1 MNKNSVNPKLLT
13 LAIMILAASFTRL
26 IPHPPNFTAVAAIAL
41 FGGTYFDKKWNAF
54 LIPLIAM
61 FLTDIIL
68 GFHRNMMSVYLA
80 FILITFIGLGVRNSK
95 KITGIFLASISA
107 SVSFFIITNFS
118 TWILGTMYP
127 KTGAG
132 LAECFIAAIPFF
144 HYTLLGDLFY
154 VGVLFGAFELAK
166 FKFPRLAEI
175 KA

>member
-1 MNKNSVNPKLLT
+1 MNTKLLT
-13 LAIMILAASFTRL
+13 PRFLVLTGMILIAAFSRL

-41 FGGTYFDKKWNAF
+41 FGGAFFDKKWNAF
-54 LIPLIAM
+54 LIPLTAM

-68 GFHRNMMSVYLA
+68 GFHRNMMPVYLA
-80 FILITFIGLGVRNSK
+80 FILIAFIGLSLRNNK

-118 TWILGTMYP
+118 MWLLGTLYP

-154 VGVLFGAFELAK
+154 VGILFGAFELAK
-166 FKFPRLAEI
+166 VKFPKLAEI

>member
-1 MNKNSVNPKLLT
+1 MNKNSVNPKFLT
-13 LAIMILAASFTRL
+13 LAIMILAAAFSRL

-41 FGGTYFDKKWNAF
+41 FGGIYFDKKWNAF
-54 LIPLIAM
+54 LIPITAM

-68 GFHRNMMSVYLA
+68 GFHRNMVTVYLC
-80 FILITFIGLGVRNSK
+80 FILITFIGLSLRNNK

-118 TWILGTMYP
+118 TWCLGTMYP

-132 LAECFIAAIPFF
+132 LAECFLAAIPFF

-154 VGVLFGAFELAK
+154 VGILFGAFEFARL
-166 FKFPRLAEI
+166 KFPKLSEI
-175 KA
+175 RA